1 MRPAETGPGSTGP
14 AGGSTGT
21 GGGEHAPT
29 QPAPTRS
36 ARPRAAVR
44 AFRPRRAIPAAI
56 SALALLAAGIVT
68 AVETISALAGHPAT
82 LVPYQQV
89 AAWAQT
95 TTWQD
100 KQALTSA
107 GITAVLGLLLL
118 LFALV
123 AGRPRLLALRTT
135 DPDLVAGMRPRT
147 LSKILAAT
155 ASQTDGVRNARTK
168 IRGRQV
174 RVNATTDLRDTLG
187 VQQRVHAA
195 VEHEIGKLAPIGRY
209 TVRTH
214 IRGPS

>member
-1 MRPAETGPGSTGP
+1 M
-14 AGGSTGT
+14 
-21 GGGEHAPT
+21 
-29 QPAPTRS
+29 
-36 ARPRAAVR
+36 
-44 AFRPRRAIPAAI
+44 
-56 SALALLAAGIVT
+56 AAGIVT

-174 RVNATTDLRDTLG
+174 RVNATTNLRDTLG
-187 VQQRVHAA
+187 IEQRVHAA

-214 IRGPS
+214 